1 MKERLKIGYVGMGG
15 RGRGQMGL
23 SLDMDDID
31 VVAVCDV
38 YEDRVRDSL
47 DIIRTKRPEL
57 QPEGYS
63 DYRKLVARPDLDA
76 VVVTSSWQTHAR
88 IAEAAMRAGKYAAF
102 EVGGA
107 SSIEECWR
115 LVRAHEETGV
125 PCMMLEN
132 CCYGR
137 PELAL
142 LGMVK
147 KNVFGELIHLD
158 GAYAHDLRDEIT
170 GGLIRRHYRF
180 RNFQRRNG
188 DLYPTHA
195 LGPIAN
201 MLSINRGNRFT
212 MLTSMAS
219 KSRGLHDFAV
229 QKFGPDHEYAKINW
243 NEGDIVTTLIKCAN
257 GETIRLRHD
266 DCLAR
271 IYSREL
277 CVRGVRG
284 MYQED
289 GDRYLIDGE
298 NPWPEDSWEPKWMK
312 FSDDLPKYDHPLW
325 KWFQTAGVKG
335 GHGGMDFLVQ
345 RAFFEAVKAGTQTPI
360 DVYDAAAWMSIT
372 TLSEQS
378 VAMGSQPVP
387 VPDFTNGLWLD
398 RGPDPASRYSLDA
411 VHYDLFD

>member
-1 MKERLKIGYVGMGG
+1 MKEKIRVGYVGLGG
-15 RGRGQMGL
+15 RGQGQMGL
-23 SLDMDDID
+23 TLEMEDVE

-38 YEDRVRDSL
+38 YEDRVQEAL
-47 DIIRTKRPEL
+47 QTIREKRPEL
-57 QPEGYS
+57 TAQGYT

-88 IAEAAMRAGKYAAF
+88 IAEAAMRAGKYAAI

-107 SSIEECWR
+107 SSLEECWR
-115 LVRAHEETGV
+115 LVRAYEETGM
-125 PCMMLEN
+125 PLMMLEN

-137 PELAL
+137 NEMAL
-142 LGMVK
+142 LNMVK
-147 KNVFGELIHLD
+147 KDIFGELIHLD

-201 MLSINRGNRFT
+201 MLSINRGNRFVS
-212 MLTSMAS
+212 LTSMSS

-229 QKFGPDHEYAKINW
+229 QKYGADHEYAKINW
-243 NEGDIVTTLIKCAN
+243 NEGDICTTLIKCAN
-257 GETIRLRHD
+257 GETIRLEHD

-277 CVRGVRG
+277 TVRGTRG
-284 MYQED
+284 MYGED
-289 GDRYLIDGE
+289 GDRLMIEGL
-298 NPWPEDSWEPKWMK
+298 NKKPEGAWEPEWMK
-312 FSDDLPKYDHPLW
+312 FTEELPKYEHPLW
-325 KWFQTAGVKG
+325 KWFQSAGVKG

-345 RAFFEAVKAGTQTPI
+345 RAFFESVKAGTGRPI
-360 DVYDAAAWMSIT
+360 DACDTASWMSIT

-378 VAMGSQPVP
+378 VAMGSLPVP

-398 RGPDPASRYSLDA
+398 RAADPKSRYSLDA
-411 VHYDLFD
+411 VHYDLF

>member
-1 MKERLKIGYVGMGG
+1 MKDRLRVGYVGLGG
-15 RGRGQMGL
+15 RGQGQMSL

-38 YEDRVRDSL
+38 YEDRVQKGL
-47 DIIRTKRPEL
+47 DIIREKRPDL
-57 QPEGYS
+57 TPEGYS

-76 VVVTSSWQTHAR
+76 VVITSSWQTHAR

-115 LVRAHEETGV
+115 LVRAYEETGV

-132 CCYGR
+132 CCYNR
-137 PELAL
+137 EEMAL
-142 LGMVK
+142 LNMVRQ
-147 KNVFGELIHLD
+147 NMFGELIHMD

-170 GGLIRRHYRF
+170 GGLINRHYRF

-201 MLSINRGNRFT
+201 MLSINRGNRFL

-219 KSRGLHDFAV
+219 KARGLHDYSERIYG
-229 QKFGPDHEYAKINW
+229 KEHEYAKINW

-266 DCLAR
+266 DTLVR
-271 IYSREL
+271 MYSREL
-277 CVRGVRG
+277 AVRGVHG
-284 MYQED
+284 AYQED
-289 GDRYLIDGE
+289 GDRYVIEDGKPQTE
-298 NPWPEDSWEPKWMK
+298 GSWGHQWLK
-312 FSDDLPKYDHPLW
+312 FSDDLPKFEHPLW
-325 KWFQTAGVKG
+325 KWFQAAGVRG
-335 GHGGMDFLVQ
+335 GHGGMDYLVQ
-345 RAFFEAVKAGTQTPI
+345 RAFYEAVMAGTQTPI
-360 DVYDAAAWMSIT
+360 DVYDAASWMSIT

-378 VAMGSQPVP
+378 VAMGSMPVP
-387 VPDFTNGLWLD
+387 IPDFTNGLWLD
-398 RGPDPASRYSLDA
+398 RGPDPASRYSLDD
-411 VHYDLFD
+411 VHYDLF